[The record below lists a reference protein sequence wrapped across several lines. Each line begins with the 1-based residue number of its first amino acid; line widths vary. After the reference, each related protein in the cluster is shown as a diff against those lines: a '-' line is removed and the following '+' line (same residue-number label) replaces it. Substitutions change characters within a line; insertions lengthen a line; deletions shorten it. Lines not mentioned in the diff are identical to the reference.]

1 MNHKAGKTISNAFRK
16 FLDTSA
22 CKPNKIW
29 VYHTSVVSFSLCN
42 WKSWLH
48 DNSNQ
53 IYLASIEGESVVAER
68 FIKTYKNK
76 IYKHMT
82 EVLKNLYI
90 SKVDEID
97 GKYNN
102 TYHRTN
108 QVKPANFVS
117 DMYIEYAVERNGKD
131 LEFKVGDH
139 VRISKYKDIFAKG
152 FTPSWSEKVFMIKK
166 VKHTVLW
173 TYIINDLHNEKL
185 LKNFIKKSCRRP
197 A

>member
-1 MNHKAGKTISNAFRK
+1 MR
-16 FLDTSA
+16 
-22 CKPNKIW
+22 
-29 VYHTSVVSFSLCN
+29 
-42 WKSWLH
+42 

>member
-1 MNHKAGKTISNAFRK
+1 
-16 FLDTSA
+16 
-22 CKPNKIW
+22 
-29 VYHTSVVSFSLCN
+29 
-42 WKSWLH
+42 
-48 DNSNQ
+48 
-53 IYLASIEGESVVAER
+53 
-68 FIKTYKNK
+68 
-76 IYKHMT
+76 MT

-117 DMYIEYAVERNGKD
+117 DMYIEDAVERSGKD

>member
-1 MNHKAGKTISNAFRK
+1 M
-16 FLDTSA
+16 
-22 CKPNKIW
+22 
-29 VYHTSVVSFSLCN
+29 
-42 WKSWLH
+42 H

-152 FTPSWSEKVFMIKK
+152 FTPSWSEKVFMI
-166 VKHTVLW
+166 
-173 TYIINDLHNEKL
+173 
-185 LKNFIKKSCRRP
+185 
-197 A
+197 